1 MFKEKTGGHSLNL
14 ILLLFNFR
22 VKLQKSIY
30 TNYNRKKIKF
40 VLFPVGYDSLHMKL
54 DGKFSYL
61 KENQRTLSFNVD
73 IVKLPK
79 HRTVFAG
86 SSSE

>member
-1 MFKEKTGGHSLNL
+1 MT
-14 ILLLFNFR
+14 INF
-22 VKLQKSIY
+22 L
-30 TNYNRKKIKF
+30 
-40 VLFPVGYDSLHMKL
+40 VGYDSLHMKL

-79 HRTVFAG
+79 HKTVFAG
-86 SSSE
+86 SSSEYEKCQRNPKLLANLKKYSLNFIFRMFC

>member
-1 MFKEKTGGHSLNL
+1 MREKEKRT
-14 ILLLFNFR
+14 LLLR
-22 VKLQKSIY
+22 VS
-30 TNYNRKKIKF
+30 
-40 VLFPVGYDSLHMKL
+40 VGYDSLHMKL

-79 HRTVFAG
+79 HKTVFAG
-86 SSSE
+86 SSSEYKNLTHVPELFLL